1 MITIILG
8 VHRNNLLRLSLRN
21 SNTFRDR
28 TVRGHWLRLW
38 VLAWCAGICLL
49 RPACALDPDKAISQ
63 YLHDQWDTDRGF
75 IGGQVYAIS
84 ESDDGYL
91 WIGTEQGLVRFDGFN
106 FTLIRQPI
114 PDQPPTGAVRGL
126 VTDAEGNMWI
136 RIDGPRLLRYRD
148 GRFEDAYMRF
158 HLTALSFT
166 SMSSDDRGGM
176 LLAGLGMPTL
186 RYGNGAFQPIA
197 GAADVPGTILSLATS
212 RDQTVWIGT
221 RDFGLFR
228 ADGGHVVSETR
239 YHLAD
244 RKVNSLLGAY
254 NGGLW
259 IGTDSGLFT
268 LGLDGQ
274 VKVDLPSFVHKPQI
288 LAMIK
293 DAQGNVW
300 VGTDHGLIRI
310 SNSGAVSLDQPNP
323 NPGNDVT
330 AIYSDHYGSL
340 WFGGSH
346 GIERFRD
353 GVFTGYSTEQGLPAG
368 ANGPVYAD
376 SDGRVWFAP
385 ASGGLYWLRGG
396 RVERIT
402 IAGLD
407 HDIVYSISGGNGEVW
422 VGRQRGGL
430 TVLTPDGDSFAARTY
445 TQSNGL
451 AQNSVYS
458 VHRNGYGTVWA
469 GTVSAGVSRL
479 KGGTFTN
486 YSMTNGLAS
495 NSVYSIAEG
504 YDGTMWFATPGGLES
519 FANGHWTTSSVRD
532 GLPSSDVKTI
542 FEDSNHVLWI
552 ATSGGLAYLSSGH
565 IGVPHVLPAA
575 LREQIFGI
583 TEDRLG
589 FLWFATS
596 DHVVR
601 VNRDRLFA
609 GSLDDSDVQSY
620 GTEDGLEGRPGID
633 RNRSITD
640 DSAGRIWVSLTRGLA
655 VVDPQRSL
663 NNAEPVLARITSMS
677 ADGIA
682 ANLEGLP
689 KISADTQSITFNYAC
704 TSLSNAD
711 RVRFR
716 YKLEGSD
723 QGWSEAVALRQ
734 VVYRNL
740 SPGSYRFVVI
750 ASNGEG
756 LWNGPERSLSFIV
769 EPEFWQTWWFR
780 VLCVA
785 MCGLI
790 ILSLYRLRVY
800 QLTRMLNLGFQE
812 RLGERTRIAQDLHDT
827 LLQSFQGL
835 ILRFQ
840 TVDDMLP
847 SRPAAAKRVLE
858 DALDRAD
865 EALSEGR
872 DAIQNLRY
880 STSSNQDLAQAMNA
894 MMSELKEETS
904 RDNEDAP
911 TFSVLVEG
919 EPRAIH
925 PVLNEDI
932 CRIAREALRNA
943 FNHAHAHRI
952 ETEITYCAP
961 YLRLRVRDD
970 GTGIEPEVL
979 DGGGRERHWG
989 LTGMQER
996 AKSMHAQFNVWSKS
1010 GAGTEVELT
1019 LPGHIAYEAS
1029 SGTGFRLFRRKAE
1042 QNHDHQS

>member
-1 MITIILG
+1 MK
-8 VHRNNLLRLSLRN
+8 N

-28 TVRGHWLRLW
+28 TIRGHWLRLW

-49 RPACALDPDKAISQ
+49 RPACALDPNRAISQ
-63 YLHDQWDTDRGF
+63 YIHDTWDTDKGF

-91 WIGTEQGLVRFDGFN
+91 WIGTEQGLVRYDGFN

-114 PDQPPTGAVRGL
+114 PDEPPTGAVRGL
-126 VTDAEGNMWI
+126 VSDAEGNMWI

-148 GRFEDAYMRF
+148 GRFEDAYTRF
-158 HLTALSFT
+158 GLTVLGFT
-166 SMSSDDRGGM
+166 AMSSDDNGGI
-176 LLAGLGMPTL
+176 LFAGLATPTL
-186 RYGNGAFQPIA
+186 RYSNGAFKPV
-197 GAADVPGTILSLATS
+197 GAPEVPGTAISLTTT

-228 ADGGHVVSETR
+228 VDGGQVVSETR
-239 YHLAD
+239 YHLSD
-244 RKVNSLLGAY
+244 RKVNALLGAY

-259 IGTDSGLFT
+259 IGTDSGLFN

-274 VKVDLPSFVHKPQI
+274 VSVALPSFVHQPQI

-300 VGTDHGLIRI
+300 VGTDRGLIRI
-310 SNSGAVSLDQPNP
+310 TNAGAVSLDQVSSSPE
-323 NPGNDVT
+323 NDVT
-330 AIYSDHYGSL
+330 AIYADRYGDL

-353 GVFTGYSTEQGLPAG
+353 GVFTGYSTQQGLPAG
-368 ANGPVYAD
+368 ASGPVYAD
-376 SDGRVWFAP
+376 SDGRTWFAP
-385 ASGGLYWLRGG
+385 ASGGLYWLKDG
-396 RVERIT
+396 RVGRIT
-402 IAGLD
+402 VAGLA
-407 HDIVYSISGGNGEVW
+407 HDVIYSISGSNGEVW
-422 VGRQRGGL
+422 LGRQRGGL

-445 TQSNGL
+445 THSNGL
-451 AQNSVYS
+451 AQDSVYS
-458 VHRNGYGTVWA
+458 VHRSRDGTVWA

-486 YSMTNGLAS
+486 YSVSNGLAS
-495 NSVYSIAEG
+495 NSINAIAEG
-504 YDGTMWFATPGGLES
+504 NDGTMWFATPGGLES
-519 FANGHWTTSSVRD
+519 FADGHWINHTVQD
-532 GLPSSDVKTI
+532 GLPSSDVKAI
-542 FEDSNHVLWI
+542 FEDSNQVLWI
-552 ATSGGLAYLSSGH
+552 ATSNGLAFLSSGH
-565 IGVPHVLPAA
+565 IGVPHVLPEA
-575 LREQIFGI
+575 LREPIYGI
-583 TEDRLG
+583 TQDRLE

-609 GSLDDSDVQSY
+609 GSFDDSDVQTY
-620 GTEDGLEGRPGID
+620 GTTDGLPGTPGTNRD
-633 RNRSITD
+633 RSIAN
-640 DSAGRIWVSLTRGLA
+640 DSVGRIWVSLTRGLA

-663 NNAEPVLARITSMS
+663 SNAEPILARITSMS

-689 KISADTQSITFNYAC
+689 KIAADTQSITFDYAG
-704 TSLSNAD
+704 TSLSNPD

-723 QGWSEAVALRQ
+723 QGWSEPVWLRQ
-734 VVYRNL
+734 VVYRHL

-756 LWNGPERSLSFIV
+756 LWNSPQTGLSFIV

-785 MCGLI
+785 TCALI
-790 ILSLYRLRVY
+790 ILALYRLRVY
-800 QLTRMLNLGFQE
+800 RLTRILNLGFQE
-812 RLGERTRIAQDLHDT
+812 RLAERTRIAQDLHDT

-847 SRPAAAKRVLE
+847 SRPSAAKSVLE
-858 DALDRAD
+858 GALERAD
-865 EALSEGR
+865 QALSEGR
-872 DAIQNLRY
+872 DAIQNLR
-880 STSSNQDLAQAMNA
+880 SSMPSNQDLAQAMTEI
-894 MMSELKEETS
+894 MSELKEETS
-904 RDNEDAP
+904 RDNEEDL

-943 FNHAHAHRI
+943 FTHAQAHRI

-961 YLRLRVRDD
+961 YLRLRFRDD
-970 GTGIEPEVL
+970 GNGIEPEVL
-979 DGGGRERHWG
+979 DRGGRDRHWG
-989 LTGMQER
+989 LIGMEER

-1019 LPGHIAYEAS
+1019 VPGHIAYQAS
-1029 SGTGFRLFRRKAE
+1029 SGTGSWLFHRKGE
-1042 QNHDHQS
+1042 QHHAHRS